1 MVGFKTRSDA
11 EMEMRHD
18 SGFHFYSASDDF
30 FSSTRIVG
38 FERET
43 ISTTIDL
50 IVAVC
55 DGHPMLNVL
64 DSRQIQDW
72 RG

>member
-1 MVGFKTRSDA
+1 MIRDFTSIRLQMIVSSA
-11 EMEMRHD
+11 ARH
-18 SGFHFYSASDDF
+18 
-30 FSSTRIVG
+30 SSTRIVG